1 MIPILYSENTTQ
13 FNTNGIGRLSD
24 AISCVITEERN
35 GQFELE
41 MEYAAEGK
49 RVEDIGYNK
58 IILAKP
64 SQENTLQAFRIY
76 KIEKSIMGGT
86 ITVNAQHISYQLAH
100 IPLKPFGASSLTD
113 ALTKLVS
120 ESMETNPFTFTSDK
134 TSAVACGS
142 ATPIMCR
149 SMLGGHEG
157 SLLDVYGGEWKF
169 DNYTC
174 SLLSARGAD
183 NGVTIRYGKNLVYL
197 QQEENIA
204 NTITGVVPF
213 WKATDSNDC
222 VYANPVYAN
231 NADSYPYKRTEIID
245 FSDQFEAKPTSAQL
259 TVMAQ
264 QYIEK
269 NNIGHPSVSLDVD
282 FVNLADTEEYKGIA
296 PLENILLCDTVT
308 VIFEKLGISEKAKV
322 VRTEYDCLAERY
334 KSVEIGTIRS
344 SLAVTIADQGS
355 AIETTLEKSREFIK
369 DATGWLTNG
378 AGYVIAN
385 KNADGSWK
393 ELLFLDQPTTALATK
408 VLRINENGIGFASGA
423 AGTFDSWVYYQAWTL
438 DGHLSLGGVN
448 NAYGF
453 LQILNNLGA
462 EIGRW
467 NKDGIKIFNANGI
480 EVFRASDNDVR
491 FRHYSSNGNYW
502 IDVKIGGSA
511 YGITIED
518 SNNDDEVNL
527 DNASLLFTDNDES
540 MTNVGKGGVYT
551 VYESGSDLD
560 ETEVNSD
567 GVRVENSTSGTTNHY
582 TEMKADGFYV
592 DGTKLEVNTTG
603 YTGTVDVETNLE
615 VDFDNEEY
623 SADVYT
629 LTFKDGILTSVD

>member
-24 AISCVITEERN
+24 VISCVITEERN

-49 RVEDIGYNK
+49 HVEDIGYNK
-58 IILAKP
+58 MILAKP

-76 KIEKSIMGGT
+76 KIEKSILSGS
-86 ITVNAQHISYQLAH
+86 IVVNAQHISYQLAN
-100 IPLKPFGASSLTD
+100 IPLKPFGASSLAD

-134 TSAVACGS
+134 TSTTACGS

-183 NGVTIRYGKNLVYL
+183 NEITIRYGKNLVSL

-222 VYANPVYAN
+222 VYANPVYSS
-231 NADSYPYKRTEIID
+231 NADNYPYKRTEIID

-259 TVMAQ
+259 TVIAQ

-282 FVNLADTEEYKGIA
+282 FINLADTEEYKGIA
-296 PLENILLCDTVT
+296 PLENVLLCDTVT

-378 AGYVIAN
+378 AGYVVAN

-438 DGHLSLGGVN
+438 DGNLSLGGVN
-448 NAYGF
+448 NSYGT
-453 LQILNNLGA
+453 LHILNNSGV

-467 NKDGIKIFNANGI
+467 DKTGIYLYNSQFGSRCYI
-480 EVFRASDNDVR
+480 EGDK
-491 FRHYSSNGNYW
+491 H
-502 IDVKIGGSA
+502 
-511 YGITIED
+511 
-518 SNNDDEVNL
+518 
-527 DNASLLFTDNDES
+527 
-540 MTNVGKGGVYT
+540 
-551 VYESGSDLD
+551 
-560 ETEVNSD
+560 
-567 GVRVENSTSGTTNHY
+567 GVRVEATDNSSRAFLIENELNIQEDGSETSVSAGSAQFNNNDSDQTNIDPVGVTVTDGTDT
-582 TEMKADGFYV
+582 TEMLADGVYV
-592 DGTKLEVNTTG
+592 NGEKIGQGTG
-603 YTGTVDVETNLE
+603 YTGTLDDVCTDID
-615 VDFDNEEY
+615 VDFENEDY
-623 SADVYT
+623 SATVHN
-629 LTFKDGILTSVD
+629 LVFENGLLVRIE

>member
-1 MIPILYSENTTQ
+1 MIPILFSENTTQ

-24 AISCVITEERN
+24 VISCVIIEERN

-49 RVEDIGYNK
+49 HVEDIGYNK

-86 ITVNAQHISYQLAH
+86 IVVNAQHISYQLAN
-100 IPLKPFGASSLTD
+100 IPLKPFGASSLAD
-113 ALTKLVS
+113 ALAKLVS

-169 DNYTC
+169 NNYIC
-174 SLLSARGAD
+174 SLLSSRGAD
-183 NGVTIRYGKNLVYL
+183 NGVTIRYGKNLVSL

-204 NTITGVVPF
+204 NTITGVVPY

-222 VYANPVYAN
+222 VYANPVYSSNAN
-231 NADSYPYKRTEIID
+231 NYPYKRTEIID

-296 PLENILLCDTVT
+296 PLENVLLCDTVT

-344 SLAVTIADQGS
+344 SLAVTIAEQGS

-378 AGYVIAN
+378 AGYVVAN
-385 KNADGSWK
+385 KNTDGSWK

-408 VLRINENGIGFASGA
+408 VLRINENGIGFASGT

-438 DGHLSLGGVN
+438 DGNLSLGGVN
-448 NAYGF
+448 NSYGH
-453 LQILNNLGA
+453 LKILNASGNI
-462 EIGRW
+462 IGEW
-467 NKDGIKIFNANGI
+467 DKDGLVIYDSTQSKYSINNVVNG
-480 EVFRASDNDVR
+480 FRAVDSTRKEEGIFDSASVQFEDKNTNLFSALEAGGLVVFSSDDVTQ
-491 FRHYSSNGNYW
+491 SSVNGN
-502 IDVKIGGSA
+502 V
-511 YGITIED
+511 IT
-518 SNNDDEVNL
+518 
-527 DNASLLFTDNDES
+527 
-540 MTNVGKGGVYT
+540 
-551 VYESGSDLD
+551 
-560 ETEVNSD
+560 
-567 GVRVENSTSGTTNHY
+567 VENNSHT
-582 TEMKADGFYV
+582 TEMKPDGFYV
-592 DGTKLEVNTTG
+592 DGQKIGGGGSG
-603 YTGTVDVETNLE
+603 YTGTFDVETNLE

-629 LTFKDGILTSVD
+629 LTFKDGILISVD

>member
-1 MIPILYSENTTQ
+1 MIPILYSEDTTQ

-24 AISCVITEERN
+24 AISCVVTEERN

-41 MEYAAEGK
+41 MEYAIEGK
-49 RVEDIGYNK
+49 YVEDLGYNK

-76 KIEKSIMGGT
+76 KIEKSVTGGT
-86 ITVNAQHISYQLAH
+86 ITVNAQHISYQLAN
-100 IPLKPFGASSLTD
+100 IPLKPFGASSLND

-120 ESMETNPFTFTSDK
+120 ESMEPNPFTFTSDK
-134 TSAVACGS
+134 TSTTACGS

-174 SLLSARGAD
+174 SLLSSRGAD
-183 NGVTIRYGKNLVYL
+183 NGVTIRYGKNLVSL

-204 NTITGVVPF
+204 NTITGVVPY
-213 WKATDSNDC
+213 WKATDSDDC
-222 VYANPVYAN
+222 VYANPVYSSNAN
-231 NADSYPYKRTEIID
+231 NYPYKRTVIVD
-245 FSDQFEAKPTSAQL
+245 FSDQFEAKPMPAQL
-259 TVMAQ
+259 TVIAQ

-269 NNIGHPSVSLDVD
+269 NNIGHPSISLDVD
-282 FVNLADTEEYKGIA
+282 FINLADTEEYKGIA
-296 PLENILLCDTVT
+296 PLENVLLCDTVT

-322 VRTEYDCLAERY
+322 VKTEYDCLAERY

-385 KNADGSWK
+385 KNTDGSWK

-438 DGHLSLGGVN
+438 DGHLSIGGVN
-448 NAYGF
+448 NSYGT
-453 LQILNNLGA
+453 LHILDNSGQT
-462 EIGRW
+462 IGTFD
-467 NKDGIKIFNANGI
+467 KDGIEMSQYSPRTGELAGRTSISSGSNGVHVEDENGEDQFYSDLAASGLYTASKDDDSVNSIVAPGTVSVSDSNGTVDITGDDIKVNGTSIVHSQTSGYTGHFEVVIFCDPADDHVESARLTFENGI
-480 EVFRASDNDVR
+480 LTDYHEF
-491 FRHYSSNGNYW
+491 
-502 IDVKIGGSA
+502 
-511 YGITIED
+511 
-518 SNNDDEVNL
+518 NNDD
-527 DNASLLFTDNDES
+527 D
-540 MTNVGKGGVYT
+540 
-551 VYESGSDLD
+551 
-560 ETEVNSD
+560 
-567 GVRVENSTSGTTNHY
+567 
-582 TEMKADGFYV
+582 
-592 DGTKLEVNTTG
+592 
-603 YTGTVDVETNLE
+603 
-615 VDFDNEEY
+615 
-623 SADVYT
+623 
-629 LTFKDGILTSVD
+629 

>member
-49 RVEDIGYNK
+49 HVEEIGYNK

-86 ITVNAQHISYQLAH
+86 IMVNAQHISYQLAH
-100 IPLKPFGASSLTD
+100 IPLKPFAASSLAD
-113 ALTKLVS
+113 ALIKLVS

-134 TSAVACGS
+134 TSTTACGS

-174 SLLSARGAD
+174 SLLSARGSD

-204 NTITGVVPF
+204 NTITGVVPY

-222 VYANPVYAN
+222 VYANPVYSS
-231 NADSYPYKRTEIID
+231 NADNYPYKRTEIID
-245 FSDQFEAKPTSAQL
+245 FSDQFEAKPTAVQL
-259 TVMAQ
+259 TVLAQ
-264 QYIEK
+264 QYIER

-296 PLENILLCDTVT
+296 PLENVLLCDTVT

-322 VRTEYDCLAERY
+322 VKTEYDCLAERY
-334 KSVEIGTIRS
+334 KSVEIGTIRG

-378 AGYVIAN
+378 AGYVVAN
-385 KNADGSWK
+385 KNTDGSWK

-438 DGHLSLGGVN
+438 DGNLSLGGVN
-448 NAYGF
+448 NSYGT
-453 LQILNNLGA
+453 LHILNNSGV

-467 NKDGIKIFNANGI
+467 DKTGIYLYNSQFGSRCYI
-480 EVFRASDNDVR
+480 EGDK
-491 FRHYSSNGNYW
+491 H
-502 IDVKIGGSA
+502 
-511 YGITIED
+511 
-518 SNNDDEVNL
+518 
-527 DNASLLFTDNDES
+527 
-540 MTNVGKGGVYT
+540 
-551 VYESGSDLD
+551 
-560 ETEVNSD
+560 
-567 GVRVENSTSGTTNHY
+567 GVRVEATDNSSRAFLIENELNIQEDGSETSVSAGSAQFNNNDSDQTNIDPVGVTVTNGTDT
-582 TEMKADGFYV
+582 TEMLADGVYV
-592 DGTKLEVNTTG
+592 NGEKIGQGTG
-603 YTGTVDVETNLE
+603 YTGTLEDVCTDID
-615 VDFDNEEY
+615 VDFDNQEY
-623 SADVYT
+623 SADVHT
-629 LTFKDGILTSVD
+629 LVFENGLLVRIE

>member
-24 AISCVITEERN
+24 VISCVITEERN

-49 RVEDIGYNK
+49 HVEDIGYNK
-58 IILAKP
+58 MILAKP

-76 KIEKSIMGGT
+76 KIEKSILSGS
-86 ITVNAQHISYQLAH
+86 IVVNAQHISYQLAN
-100 IPLKPFGASSLTD
+100 IPLKPFGASSLAD

-120 ESMETNPFTFTSDK
+120 ESMETNPFTFASDK
-134 TSAVACGS
+134 TSATACGS

-174 SLLSARGAD
+174 SLLSSRGSD
-183 NGVTIRYGKNLVYL
+183 NGVTIRYGKNLVSL

-204 NTITGVVPF
+204 NTITGIVPF

-222 VYANPVYAN
+222 VYANPVYSS
-231 NADSYPYKRTEIID
+231 NADNYPYKRTEIID
-245 FSDQFEAKPTSAQL
+245 FSGEFEAKPTSAQL
-259 TVMAQ
+259 TVIAQ

-269 NNIGHPSVSLDVD
+269 NNIGHPSVSLDVE
-282 FVNLADTEEYKGIA
+282 FVNLADTEEYKSIA
-296 PLENILLCDTVT
+296 PLENVLLCDTVT

-378 AGYVIAN
+378 AGYVVAN
-385 KNADGSWK
+385 KNTDGSWK

-423 AGTFDSWVYYQAWTL
+423 AGTFDSWIYYQAWTL

-448 NAYGF
+448 NSYGF
-453 LQILNNLGA
+453 FQLLNNLGV

-467 NKDGIKIFNANGI
+467 DNQRARFYDSSWRSQVTIGGNVAGIRVEDKSGNSADRVDIEQGAIDLRTDYGNNDVYEMSLNGAGI
-480 EVFRASDNDVR
+480 LIGDNDATNITGGEVSVTDGTDTTSVMPDGV
-491 FRHYSSNGNYW
+491 YVNGE
-502 IDVKIGGSA
+502 KIGQG
-511 YGITIED
+511 
-518 SNNDDEVNL
+518 
-527 DNASLLFTDNDES
+527 
-540 MTNVGKGGVYT
+540 
-551 VYESGSDLD
+551 
-560 ETEVNSD
+560 
-567 GVRVENSTSGTTNHY
+567 
-582 TEMKADGFYV
+582 
-592 DGTKLEVNTTG
+592 TG
-603 YTGTVDVETNLE
+603 YTGTLDDVCTDID
-615 VDFDNEEY
+615 VDFENEDY
-623 SADVYT
+623 SATVHN
-629 LTFKDGILTSVD
+629 LVFENGLLVRIE

>member
-1 MIPILYSENTTQ
+1 MIPILFSENATA
-13 FNTNGIGRLSD
+13 FNTNGMGRLSD
-24 AISCVITEERN
+24 VISCACIEERN
-35 GQFELE
+35 GQFEVE
-41 MEYAAEGK
+41 MEYVANGRFADEIK
-49 RVEDIGYNK
+49 YNR
-58 IILAKP
+58 IIVVKP
-64 SQENTLQAFRIY
+64 SQEDTLQAFRIY
-76 KIEKSIMGGT
+76 KIEKSILSGS
-86 ITVNAQHISYQLAH
+86 IVVNAQHISYQLAN
-100 IPLKPFGASSLTD
+100 IPLKPFGASSLND

-134 TSAVACGS
+134 TSATACGS

-183 NGVTIRYGKNLVYL
+183 NGVTIRYGKNLVSL

-204 NTITGVVPF
+204 NTITGVVPY

-222 VYANPVYAN
+222 VYANPVYSS
-231 NADSYPYKRTEIID
+231 NADNYPYKRTEIID

-259 TVMAQ
+259 TVIAQ

-282 FVNLADTEEYKGIA
+282 FINLADTEEYKGIA
-296 PLENILLCDTVT
+296 PLENVLLCDTVT

-378 AGYVIAN
+378 AGYVVAN

-393 ELLFLDQPTTALATK
+393 ELLFLDQPTTAMATK
-408 VLRINENGIGFASGA
+408 VLRINENGIGFASGT
-423 AGTFDSWVYYQAWTL
+423 AGTFDTWTYYQAWTL
-438 DGHLSLGGVN
+438 DGNLSLGGVN
-448 NAYGF
+448 NSYGT
-453 LQILNNLGA
+453 LHILNNSGV
-462 EIGRW
+462 EIGKW
-467 NKDGIKIFNANGI
+467 DKTGIYLYNAQFGSRCYI
-480 EVFRASDNDVR
+480 EGDK
-491 FRHYSSNGNYW
+491 H
-502 IDVKIGGSA
+502 
-511 YGITIED
+511 
-518 SNNDDEVNL
+518 
-527 DNASLLFTDNDES
+527 
-540 MTNVGKGGVYT
+540 
-551 VYESGSDLD
+551 
-560 ETEVNSD
+560 
-567 GVRVENSTSGTTNHY
+567 GVRVEATDNSSQAFLVENELNIQEDGSETSISAGSSQFNNNGSDQTNIDPVGVTVTDGTDT
-582 TEMKADGFYV
+582 TEMLADGFYIN
-592 DGTKLEVNTTG
+592 GQKIGGGGSG
-603 YTGTVDVETNLE
+603 YTGTIDVETNLE
-615 VDFDNEEY
+615 VDFDNETY

-629 LTFKDGILTSVD
+629 LTFTDGVLTSID

>member
-1 MIPILYSENTTQ
+1 MIPILFSENTTQ

-24 AISCVITEERN
+24 AISCVVTEERN

-41 MEYAAEGK
+41 MQYAAEGK
-49 RVEDIGYNK
+49 YVKNIGYNK

-86 ITVNAQHISYQLAH
+86 ITVNAQHISYQLAN
-100 IPLKPFGASSLTD
+100 IPLKPFAASSLAN
-113 ALTKLVS
+113 ALVKLKS
-120 ESMETNPFTFTSDK
+120 ESLEANPFTFTTDK

-142 ATPIMCR
+142 AVPIMCR

-174 SLLSARGAD
+174 SLLSSRGAD
-183 NGVTIRYGKNLVYL
+183 NGVTIRYGKNLVSL

-204 NTITGVVPF
+204 NTITGIVPY

-222 VYANPVYAN
+222 VYANPVYSS
-231 NADSYPYKRTEIID
+231 NASNYPYKRTEIID
-245 FSDQFEAKPTSAQL
+245 FSDKFEAKPTAAQL
-259 TVMAQ
+259 TALAQ

-269 NNIGHPSVSLDVD
+269 NNIGHPSVSLAVD
-282 FVNLADTEEYKGIA
+282 FVNLADTEEYKDIA
-296 PLENILLCDTVT
+296 PLENVLLCDTVT
-308 VIFEKLGISEKAKV
+308 VIFEKLGISEKAKI

-334 KSVEIGTIRS
+334 NKVEIGTIRS

-378 AGYVIAN
+378 AGYVVAN

-393 ELLFLDQPTTALATK
+393 ELLFLDQPTTAMATK

-448 NAYGF
+448 NSYGF
-453 LQILNNLGA
+453 LDILNNSGIT
-462 EIGRW
+462 IGEW
-467 NKDGIKIFNANGI
+467 TKDGLKLYDGTAQKKLLITLNTNGLYLHNANGDQYLASMDNDGLHI
-480 EVFRASDNDVR
+480 NKGTIDLKWNGETGLYVGSDNNDRDV
-491 FRHYSSNGNYW
+491 
-502 IDVKIGGSA
+502 IKIGDFEINDN
-511 YGITIED
+511 YGRQIFESSDERTGMSGEGNRSGFLYLWAGYED
-518 SNNDDEVNL
+518 SNTYVFVV
-527 DNASLLFTDNDES
+527 NASDAHVQYHGTDYGIGATLKQILSDISDLDDRVSDLE
-540 MTNVGKGGVYT
+540 GR
-551 VYESGSDLD
+551 GSDLED
-560 ETEVNSD
+560 
-567 GVRVENSTSGTTNHY
+567 
-582 TEMKADGFYV
+582 
-592 DGTKLEVNTTG
+592 NT
-603 YTGTVDVETNLE
+603 
-615 VDFDNEEY
+615 
-623 SADVYT
+623 
-629 LTFKDGILTSVD
+629 

>member
-1 MIPILYSENTTQ
+1 MIPILFSENATA

-24 AISCVITEERN
+24 VISCACIEERN

-49 RVEDIGYNK
+49 HVEDIGYNK

-76 KIEKSIMGGT
+76 KIEKSILSGS
-86 ITVNAQHISYQLAH
+86 IVVNAQHISYQLANV
-100 IPLKPFGASSLTD
+100 PLKPFGASSLAD

-134 TSAVACGS
+134 TSTTACGS

-174 SLLSARGAD
+174 SLLSSRGAD
-183 NGVTIRYGKNLVYL
+183 NGVTIRYGKNLVSL

-204 NTITGVVPF
+204 NTITGVVPY

-222 VYANPVYAN
+222 VYANPVYSSS
-231 NADSYPYKRTEIID
+231 ADNYPYKRTEIID

-296 PLENILLCDTVT
+296 PLENVLLCDTVT

-378 AGYVIAN
+378 AGYVVAN

-393 ELLFLDQPTTALATK
+393 ELLFLDQPTTARATK
-408 VLRINENGIGFASGA
+408 VLRINENGIGFASGT

-453 LQILNNLGA
+453 LQILNNVGSQIGA
-462 EIGRW
+462 W
-467 NKDGIKIFNANGI
+467 NKDGIKIYNASGI
-480 EVFRASDNDVR
+480 EVFRASDNDIR
-491 FRHYSSNGNYW
+491 FRHYSNNGNYYV
-502 IDVKIGGSA
+502 DAKIGGGN
-511 YGITIED
+511 YGITISN
-518 SNNDDEVNL
+518 SNNNQYANL
-527 DNASLLFTDNDES
+527 DNDGLLVSDDTDKFVQVNEAGLFASDES
-540 MTNVGKGGVYT
+540 GGNDVST
-551 VYESGSDLD
+551 DIQGGGIECTESDSG
-560 ETEVNSD
+560 
-567 GVRVENSTSGTTNHY
+567 GTTVNY
-582 TEMKADGFYV
+582 SEMRPDGFYV
-592 DGTKLEVNTTG
+592 NGQKIGGGGG
-603 YTGTVDVETNLE
+603 YTGTVEVETNLE
-615 VDFDNEEY
+615 VDFDKEEY

-629 LTFKDGILTSVD
+629 LTFQDGILISVD

>member
-1 MIPILYSENTTQ
+1 MIPILFSENATA

-24 AISCVITEERN
+24 VISCVCTEERN
-35 GQFELE
+35 GQFEIE
-41 MEYAAEGK
+41 MEYVANGRFADEIK
-49 RVEDIGYNK
+49 YNR
-58 IILAKP
+58 IIVVKP
-64 SQENTLQAFRIY
+64 SQEDTLQAFRIY
-76 KIEKSIMGGT
+76 KIEKSILSGS
-86 ITVNAQHISYQLAH
+86 IVVNAQHISYQLAN
-100 IPLKPFGASSLTD
+100 IPLKPFGASSLND

-169 DNYTC
+169 DNYIC

-183 NGVTIRYGKNLVYL
+183 NGVTIRYGKNLVSL

-222 VYANPVYAN
+222 VYANPVYSSNAN
-231 NADSYPYKRTEIID
+231 NYPYKRTEIID
-245 FSDQFEAKPTSAQL
+245 FSDQFEAKPTSEQL
-259 TVMAQ
+259 TVIAQ

-282 FVNLADTEEYKGIA
+282 FISLADTEEYKGIA
-296 PLENILLCDTVT
+296 PLENVLLCDTVT

-322 VRTEYDCLAERY
+322 VRTEYDCLTERY

-378 AGYVIAN
+378 AGYVVAN

-393 ELLFLDQPTTALATK
+393 ELLFLDQPTTARATK
-408 VLRINENGIGFASGA
+408 VLRINENGIGFASGT
-423 AGTFDSWVYYQAWTL
+423 AGTFDSWTYYQAWTL
-438 DGHLSLGGVN
+438 DGNLSLGGVN
-448 NAYGF
+448 NSYGH
-453 LQILNNLGA
+453 LKILDSSGNI
-462 EIGRW
+462 IGEW
-467 NKDGIKIFNANGI
+467 DKDGLIIYDSTRSKYSINNVVNG
-480 EVFRASDNDVR
+480 FRAVDSTR
-491 FRHYSSNGNYW
+491 
-502 IDVKIGGSA
+502 KEE
-511 YGITIED
+511 GIFDSTSIQFED
-518 SNNDDEVNL
+518 KNNDLFSALEADGLVVF
-527 DNASLLFTDNDES
+527 ASD
-540 MTNVGKGGVYT
+540 
-551 VYESGSDLD
+551 D
-560 ETEVNSD
+560 ETSAQVYGTEVK
-567 GVRVENSTSGTTNHY
+567 VENNSHM
-582 TEMKADGFYV
+582 TEMKPDGFYV
-592 DGTKLEVNTTG
+592 DGQKIGQQAQG
-603 YTGTVDVETNLE
+603 YTGTLNDICGDID
-615 VDFDNEEY
+615 VDFDNEDY
-623 SADVYT
+623 SADVYN
-629 LTFKDGILTSVD
+629 LHFVNGLLVSVD

>member
-1 MIPILYSENTTQ
+1 MIPILFSENATA

-24 AISCVITEERN
+24 VISCVCTEERN
-35 GQFELE
+35 GQFEVE
-41 MEYAAEGK
+41 MEYVANGRFADEIK
-49 RVEDIGYNK
+49 YNR
-58 IILAKP
+58 IIVVKP

-76 KIEKSIMGGT
+76 KIEKSILSGS
-86 ITVNAQHISYQLAH
+86 IVVNAQHISYQLAN
-100 IPLKPFGASSLTD
+100 IPLKPFGASSLAD

-174 SLLSARGAD
+174 SLLNARGAD
-183 NGVTIRYGKNLVYL
+183 RGVTIRYGKNLVSL

-204 NTITGVVPF
+204 NTITGVVPY

-222 VYANPVYAN
+222 VYANPVYST
-231 NADSYPYKRTEIID
+231 NADNYPYKRTEIID

-282 FVNLADTEEYKGIA
+282 FINLADTEEYKSIA
-296 PLENILLCDTVT
+296 PLENVLLCDTVT

-344 SLAVTIADQGS
+344 SLAVTIAEQGS

-378 AGYVIAN
+378 AGYVVAN
-385 KNADGSWK
+385 KNTDGSWK

-438 DGHLSLGGVN
+438 DGNLSLGGVN
-448 NAYGF
+448 NSYGH
-453 LQILNNLGA
+453 LKILNTSGNT
-462 EIGRW
+462 IGEW
-467 NKDGIKIFNANGI
+467 DKDGLIIYDSTQSKYSINNVVNG
-480 EVFRASDNDVR
+480 FRAVDSTRKEEGIFDSASVQFEDKNTNLFSALEAGGLVVFSSDDVTQ
-491 FRHYSSNGNYW
+491 SSVRGN
-502 IDVKIGGSA
+502 V
-511 YGITIED
+511 ITVE
-518 SNNDDEVNL
+518 N
-527 DNASLLFTDNDES
+527 
-540 MTNVGKGGVYT
+540 
-551 VYESGSDLD
+551 
-560 ETEVNSD
+560 NSD
-567 GVRVENSTSGTTNHY
+567 TA
-582 TEMKADGFYV
+582 EMKPDGFYLN
-592 DGTKLEVNTTG
+592 GQKIGQQAQG
-603 YTGTVDVETNLE
+603 YTGTLNDICGDID
-615 VDFDNEEY
+615 VDFDNEDY
-623 SADVYT
+623 SADVYN
-629 LTFKDGILTSVD
+629 LHFVNGLLVSVD

>member
-1 MIPILYSENTTQ
+1 MIPILFSENTTQ

-24 AISCVITEERN
+24 AISCVVTEERN
-35 GQFELE
+35 GEFELE
-41 MEYAAEGK
+41 MEYAAEG
-49 RVEDIGYNK
+49 RHVEDIGYNK

-76 KIEKSIMGGT
+76 KIEKSIVGGT
-86 ITVNAQHISYQLAH
+86 ITVNAQHISYQLAN
-100 IPLKPFGASSLTD
+100 IPLKPFGASSLND

-134 TSAVACGS
+134 TSATACGS

-174 SLLSARGAD
+174 SLLSSRGAD
-183 NGVTIRYGKNLVYL
+183 NGVTIRYGKNLVSL

-204 NTITGVVPF
+204 NTITGVVPY

-222 VYANPVYAN
+222 VYANPVYSS
-231 NADSYPYKRTEIID
+231 NASNYPYKRTEIID
-245 FSDQFEAKPTSAQL
+245 FSDKFDYKPTAAQL
-259 TVMAQ
+259 TALAQ

-269 NNIGHPSVSLDVD
+269 NNIGHPSVSLAVD

-296 PLENILLCDTVT
+296 PLKNVLLCDTVT
-308 VIFEKLGISEKAKV
+308 VIFEKLGISEKAKI

-378 AGYVIAN
+378 AGYVVAN

-393 ELLFLDQPTTALATK
+393 ELLFLDQPTTAMATK
-408 VLRINENGIGFASGA
+408 VLRINENGIGFASGT

-448 NAYGF
+448 NSYGF
-453 LQILNNLGA
+453 LDILNNSGIT
-462 EIGRW
+462 IGEW
-467 NKDGIKIFNANGI
+467 TKDGLKLYDGTAQKKLLITLNTNGLYLHNANGDQYLASMDNDGLHI
-480 EVFRASDNDVR
+480 NKGTIDLKWNGETGLYVGSDNNDRDVIQIGDFEINDDYGR
-491 FRHYSSNGNYW
+491 QIFESSDERTGMSGKGNRKGFLYLW
-502 IDVKIGGSA
+502 AG
-511 YGITIED
+511 YED
-518 SNNDDEVNL
+518 SNTYVFVV
-527 DNASLLFTDNDES
+527 NASDAHVKYHGTDYGIGSTLKRILSDI
-540 MTNVGKGGVYT
+540 
-551 VYESGSDLD
+551 SDLD
-560 ETEVNSD
+560 DRVSD
-567 GVRVENSTSGTTNHY
+567 LED
-582 TEMKADGFYV
+582 KA
-592 DGTKLEVNTTG
+592 
-603 YTGTVDVETNLE
+603 
-615 VDFDNEEY
+615 
-623 SADVYT
+623 
-629 LTFKDGILTSVD
+629 

>member
-41 MEYAAEGK
+41 MEYAAEG
-49 RVEDIGYNK
+49 RHVEDIGYNK

-76 KIEKSIMGGT
+76 KIEKSITGGT
-86 ITVNAQHISYQLAH
+86 ITVNAQHISYQLAN

-134 TSAVACGS
+134 TSATACGS

-183 NGVTIRYGKNLVYL
+183 NGVTIRYGKNLVSL

-222 VYANPVYAN
+222 VYANPVYSS
-231 NADSYPYKRTEIID
+231 NASNYPYKRTEIID

-259 TVMAQ
+259 TVIAQ

-269 NNIGHPSVSLDVD
+269 NDIGHPSVSLDVD

-296 PLENILLCDTVT
+296 PLENVLLCDTVT

-322 VRTEYDCLAERY
+322 VKTEYDCLAERY

-344 SLAVTIADQGS
+344 SLAVTIANQGS

-378 AGYVIAN
+378 AGYVVAN
-385 KNADGSWK
+385 KNTDGSWK

-448 NAYGF
+448 NSYGF
-453 LQILNNLGA
+453 LQILNNLGN

-467 NKDGIKIFNANGI
+467 DNRRIRFYDSINETETTIGGDVRGIRVRNRQGQYSDETGI
-480 EVFRASDNDVR
+480 GSGAVLLKTDLGNNDVR
-491 FRHYSSNGNYW
+491 TAVYSGVGLW
-502 IDVKIGGSA
+502 IRDASENDVITMNR
-511 YGITIED
+511 YGLRVED
-518 SNNDDEVNL
+518 SNNYTEIYPD
-527 DNASLLFTDNDES
+527 
-540 MTNVGKGGVYT
+540 GVY
-551 VYESGSDLD
+551 
-560 ETEVNSD
+560 VNGQKI
-567 GVRVENSTSGTTNHY
+567 GVG
-582 TEMKADGFYV
+582 
-592 DGTKLEVNTTG
+592 G
-603 YTGTVDVETNLE
+603 YTGTVDVITD
-615 VDFDNEEY
+615 VDFDGET
-623 SADVYT
+623 ADLET
-629 LTFKDGILTSVD
+629 LVFQDGILVDRY

>member
-1 MIPILYSENTTQ
+1 MIPILFSENTTQ

-24 AISCVITEERN
+24 AISCVIIEERN

-41 MEYAAEGK
+41 MEYAAEG
-49 RVEDIGYNK
+49 RHVEDIGYNK

-86 ITVNAQHISYQLAH
+86 ITVNAQHISYQLAN
-100 IPLKPFGASSLTD
+100 IPLKPFVASSLADT
-113 ALTKLVS
+113 LVKLKS
-120 ESMETNPFTFTSDK
+120 ESLESNPFTFITDK

-142 ATPIMCR
+142 VIPIMCR

-183 NGVTIRYGKNLVYL
+183 RGVTIRYGKNLVSL
-197 QQEENIA
+197 EQEENIA
-204 NTITGVVPF
+204 NTITGIVPF
-213 WKATDSNDC
+213 WQASDSNDC
-222 VYANPVYAN
+222 VYASPVYAST
-231 NADSYPYKRTEIID
+231 ADNYPYKRTEIID

-259 TVMAQ
+259 TVLAQ

-296 PLENILLCDTVT
+296 PLENVLLCDTVT

-322 VRTEYDCLAERY
+322 VKTEYDCLAERY

-355 AIETTLEKSREFIK
+355 AIEVTLEKAREFTK

-378 AGYVIAN
+378 AGYVVAN

-393 ELLFLDQPTTALATK
+393 ELLFLDQPTTAAATK

-438 DGHLSLGGVN
+438 DGNLSLGGVN
-448 NAYGF
+448 NSYGH
-453 LQILNNLGA
+453 LKILNTSGNI
-462 EIGRW
+462 IGEW
-467 NKDGIKIFNANGI
+467 DKDGLVIYDSTQSKYSINNVVNG
-480 EVFRASDNDVR
+480 FRAVDSTRKEEGIFDSASVQFEDKNTNLFSALEAGGLVVFSSDDVTQ
-491 FRHYSSNGNYW
+491 SSVNGN
-502 IDVKIGGSA
+502 V
-511 YGITIED
+511 IT
-518 SNNDDEVNL
+518 
-527 DNASLLFTDNDES
+527 
-540 MTNVGKGGVYT
+540 
-551 VYESGSDLD
+551 
-560 ETEVNSD
+560 
-567 GVRVENSTSGTTNHY
+567 VENNSHT
-582 TEMKADGFYV
+582 TEMKPDGFYV
-592 DGTKLEVNTTG
+592 DGQKIGGGGSG
-603 YTGTVDVETNLE
+603 YTGTFDVETNLE

-629 LTFKDGILTSVD
+629 LTFQNGILVSVD